1 MGLFRY
7 KAVDGEGAL
16 LEGELEAASEL
27 DALQHLKALGHAPI
41 SATPARGVR
50 WLRAPVRRRRAAL
63 PVARFARDVGTLL
76 AAGIPLERA
85 LAMQADTAR
94 DASSRVLL
102 QQMLDAVRNGQ
113 PLSAAMEEHPQL
125 FSRFHLNM
133 VRAGEA
139 AGALGKVMLRL
150 ADAVEQL
157 DTLKESVKSALI
169 YPALLV
175 VVTVATLLMLMIFV
189 VPQFSVM
196 FGEMGRE
203 LPLATRIV
211 AASGEALRDYWWL
224 AALLLLGSV
233 QWGRY
238 QWGQPASRLRW
249 ERRLA
254 GWPLLGEV
262 LNRIQIA
269 LFARTL
275 STLLANGVPLLT
287 ALQIVRE
294 TLTSTVLQA
303 SLGRVAEGV
312 KEGATL
318 ASQMAANDGFPP
330 LAIHLVRVGEET
342 GQLEAMLLQLA
353 EILERETRLAV
364 QRALAL
370 LEPLLIVG
378 LGVIV
383 GGIILSI
390 LLAILSINDL
400 TL

>member
-7 KAVDGEGAL
+7 KAVDAEGAL
-16 LEGELEAASEL
+16 LEGELEAATEL
-27 DALQHLKALGHAPI
+27 DALQRLKALGHAPI
-41 SATPARGVR
+41 SATPARGAR
-50 WLRAPVRRRRAAL
+50 WLRAPVRRRRPL
-63 PVARFARDVGTLL
+63 QVARFARDVGTLL

-85 LAMQADTAR
+85 LSMQIDTAR
-94 DASSRVLL
+94 DDAARPLL
-102 QQMLDAVRNGQ
+102 NQMLDGVRNGQ
-113 PLSAAMEEHPQL
+113 SLSQAMEPHPHL

-139 AGALGKVMLRL
+139 SGALGKVMLRL
-150 ADAVEQL
+150 ADATEQL

-175 VVTVATLLMLMIFV
+175 MVTVTTLMLLMIFV

-196 FGEMGRE
+196 FSEMGRQ

-211 AASGEALRDYWWL
+211 SAIGEGLRSYWWL
-224 AALLLLGSV
+224 GALLVLGAVRLLRH
-233 QWGRY
+233 QWS
-238 QWGQPASRLRW
+238 QPVSRLRW
-249 ERRLA
+249 ERRLH

-275 STLLANGVPLLT
+275 STLLDNGVPLLN

-294 TLTSTVLQA
+294 TLTSLSLQN
-303 SLGRVAEGV
+303 SVGRVAEGV

-318 ASQMAANDGFPP
+318 ASQMATHDGFPP

-353 EILERETRLAV
+353 EILEREARLAV

-378 LGVIV
+378 LGLIV
-383 GGIILSI
+383 GSIIVSI

-400 TL
+400 AL

>member
-7 KAVDGEGAL
+7 KAVDAQGAL

-27 DALQHLKALGHAPI
+27 DVLHHLKALGHAPI
-41 SATPARGVR
+41 SATPAARAGR
-50 WLRAPVRRRRAAL
+50 WLRAPVRRRPL
-63 PVARFARDVGTLL
+63 QVARFTRDMGTLL
-76 AAGIPLERA
+76 AANIPLERA
-85 LAMQADTAR
+85 LSMQVDTAR
-94 DASSRVLL
+94 DDTARALL
-102 QQMLDAVRNGQ
+102 NQMLEGVRNGQ
-113 PLSAAMEEHPQL
+113 PLSEAMEQHPQL
-125 FSRFHLNM
+125 FSRFHVNM

-139 AGALGKVMLRL
+139 SGALGKVMLRL
-150 ADAVEQL
+150 ADAAEQL

-175 VVTVATLLMLMIFV
+175 LVTVATLLLLLIFV

-211 AASGEALRDYWWL
+211 SATGEALRTYWWL
-224 AALLLLGSV
+224 GALLVLGV
-233 QWGRY
+233 VRVIRHQWS
-238 QWGQPASRLRW
+238 QPASRLRW
-249 ERRLA
+249 ERRLYA
-254 GWPLLGEV
+254 WPLLGEV

-275 STLLANGVPLLT
+275 STLLANGVPLLS

-294 TLTSTVLQA
+294 TLTSLTLQA
-303 SLGRVAEGV
+303 SLGRVTDGV
-312 KEGATL
+312 KEGAML
-318 ASQMAANDGFPP
+318 ASQLADNEGFPP

-353 EILERETRLAV
+353 EILEREARVAV

-370 LEPLLIVG
+370 LEPLLIIG
-378 LGVIV
+378 LGLIV
-383 GGIILSI
+383 GGIIVSI